1 MKPNLKISKK
11 QYLRFDAN
19 LKSPM
24 TKINTYTDAST
35 LWTAYKNE
43 MLFYILK
50 KIKDK
55 EIANDLSHEVLM
67 KIYNSCCSN
76 TEIRNVRSWM
86 FQIAHNTTIDYL
98 KKENKFTD
106 EVSEI
111 FEKDENNSY
120 REAEE
125 LMKPLINLLPEKYA
139 VPLQLSDIEELKQA
153 EVSKKIN
160 LSLTATKSR
169 IQRARKLLKEKIIEC
184 CNLELDEKGNLLSLE
199 IKQSC
204 APLQPNLKK

>member
-1 MKPNLKISKK
+1 MSKK
-11 QYLRFDAN
+11 I
-19 LKSPM
+19 K
-24 TKINTYTDAST
+24 KYTDVSS
-35 LWTAYKNE
+35 LWSYYKSG
-43 MLFYILK
+43 LQFYILK
-50 KIKDK
+50 KVKDK
-55 EIANDLSHEVLM
+55 GIANDLSHEVLM
-67 KIYNSCCSN
+67 KIYKSCCSN
-76 TEIRNVRSWM
+76 NEIKNVRSWM

-106 EVSEI
+106 EIPEI

-120 REAEE
+120 KEAEE
-125 LMKPLINLLPEKYA
+125 LMKPLIELLPKKYA
-139 VPLQLSDIEELKQA
+139 VPLQLSDIEEIKQA
-153 EVSKKIN
+153 EVSKKLN

-204 APLQPNLKK
+204 EPLQNHLKKNKP

>member
-1 MKPNLKISKK
+1 
-11 QYLRFDAN
+11 
-19 LKSPM
+19 M
-24 TKINTYTDAST
+24 TKINKYTDVSS
-35 LWTAYKNE
+35 LWSDYKNG
-43 MLFYILK
+43 LQFYILK

-76 TEIRNVRSWM
+76 NEIRNVRSWM

-106 EVSEI
+106 ELPEI
-111 FEKDENNSY
+111 FENDENNSFK
-120 REAEE
+120 EVAEF
-125 LMKPLINLLPEKYA
+125 MNPLIKLLPEKYA

-184 CNLELDEKGNLLSLE
+184 CNLELDAIGNLLSIE

-204 APLQPNLKK
+204 EPLQNHLKNKQ